1 MSVPLLSAN
10 SSGSGFME
18 GFLRSTMI
26 SEGSHC
32 KSKSHPSVM
41 KAVSGHAQDS
51 AWRNLVLMRELGS
64 LSTLALGPLFGLNK
78 VIWVIPHK
86 HARSKPTDVCKGETM
101 VLCSACLPVTV
112 ILTSHSCTELGPHS
126 QMAWCQ
132 YFN

>member
-10 SSGSGFME
+10 SSGSGFLE
-18 GFLRSTMI
+18 GFLKSTMI

-32 KSKSHPSVM
+32 KNKSHPSVM

-86 HARSKPTDVCKGETM
+86 HARSKPTDVC
-101 VLCSACLPVTV
+101 
-112 ILTSHSCTELGPHS
+112 
-126 QMAWCQ
+126 
-132 YFN
+132 

>member
-1 MSVPLLSAN
+1 
-10 SSGSGFME
+10 
-18 GFLRSTMI
+18 MI
-26 SEGSHC
+26 SEGSHY

-86 HARSKPTDVCKGETM
+86 HARSKPIDVCKSETM
-101 VLCSACLPVTV
+101 VLCSACLPMAV